1 MRPVSAT
8 HTDAVAAVAMREAVH
23 TVKKKQKLPKRAH
36 DSQHDASGAQQH
48 PPEVGSPKGDVR
60 RGTRGSSSSSPLFA
74 PSEVE
79 YSPSSGR
86 SQPPGSSRGAR
97 SALPEEA
104 NDGAGRGAASGP
116 RLGAIDAEVRRVSES
131 DDYVRRHS

>member
-1 MRPVSAT
+1 M
-8 HTDAVAAVAMREAVH
+8 
-23 TVKKKQKLPKRAH
+23 
-36 DSQHDASGAQQH
+36 
-48 PPEVGSPKGDVR
+48 
-60 RGTRGSSSSSPLFA
+60 
-74 PSEVE
+74 
-79 YSPSSGR
+79 
-86 SQPPGSSRGAR
+86 GAR